1 MKKLISEDSKM
12 YNVNRQ
18 QSGVTARQDSK
29 GDTAPQ
35 PNKVSAFIDA
45 NKKDDNTLAPKLK
58 PYPLNFVD
66 EMLSDL
72 YLSSVNLRK
81 IILNAEANPAL
92 KEKYKKHLKYAND
105 RIELINRAVVD
116 ISIELDKINND
127 Q

>member
-1 MKKLISEDSKM
+1 MKKLISEDQKM

-18 QSGVTARQDSK
+18 QYGVTARQDSK

-35 PNKVSAFIDA
+35 ANKVSAFIDA

-58 PYPLNFVD
+58 PFPLNYAD
-66 EMLSDL
+66 EVLSDL
-72 YLSSVNLRK
+72 YLNSVNLRK

-92 KEKYKKHLKYAND
+92 KEKYKQHLAYANK

-116 ISIELDKINND
+116 ISMELDKINNG
-127 Q
+127 